1 MQRTYKTE
9 DKFYE
14 EDLELRSWEMKQEA
28 IMHELWDEAHFIARN
43 NYEED
48 YGCSWDDA
56 DKYERQD
63 YVQSVFENLC
73 AREGLKL

>member
-1 MQRTYKTE
+1 METLL
-9 DKFYE
+9 DKCKYDE
-14 EDLELRSWEMKQEA
+14 ETIESTKMREEA
-28 IMHELWDEAHFIARN
+28 LMHELWDEAHFMARN
-43 NYEED
+43 NYEEV

-73 AREGLKL
+73 TREGVKLL